1 MARLKPHKEAISTA
15 RDICNLN
22 QRLTEIY
29 RLLFARYGT
38 QHWWPADTPFEVIVG
53 AILTQSAAW
62 GNVEKAI
69 SNLKQAR
76 AMTPASLR
84 RLPLSKLAKL
94 IYPSGYYN
102 AKALKLKSFV
112 EHLEKAHQDSLERLF
127 SLDILQLRSELLN
140 IHGIGPETADSII
153 LYAARKPL
161 FVIDAYTRRIIARL
175 GLSPSKD
182 NYSAFQTLFMANLPA
197 DEKLFNEYHALLVR
211 HGKEVC
217 KKVPLCSDCC
227 LRQHCPSASL
237 RAGLSRV

>member
-1 MARLKPHKEAISTA
+1 MARLKQHTKSKGTA
-15 RDICNLN
+15 DDAHH
-22 QRLTEIY
+22 RLTEIY
-29 RLLFARYGT
+29 RLLLASYGP
-38 QHWWPADTPFEVIVG
+38 QHWWPADAPFEVIVG
-53 AILTQSAAW
+53 TILTQSAAW

-76 AMTPASLR
+76 VMTPTSLR
-84 RLPLSKLAKL
+84 KFPLGKLAKL

-112 EHLEKAHQDSLERLF
+112 EHLEEAYQDSLEKLF

-153 LYAARKPL
+153 LYAAHKPI
-161 FVIDAYTRRIIARL
+161 FVIDAYTRRILTRL
-175 GLSPSKD
+175 GLSPSGD
-182 NYSAFQTLFMANLPA
+182 NYPAFQALFMDNLPA

-217 KKVPLCSDCC
+217 KTSPICEKCC
-227 LRQHCPSASL
+227 LKGYCIYPMKR
-237 RAGLSRV
+237 

>member
-1 MARLKPHKEAISTA
+1 MARLKPRKESASTA
-15 RDICNLN
+15 RDARYLN

-29 RLLFARYGT
+29 RLLFARYGP
-38 QHWWPADTPFEVIVG
+38 QHWWPGDTPFEVIVG

-76 AMTPASLR
+76 AMSPASLR
-84 RLPLSKLAKL
+84 KIPLGKLAKL
-94 IYPSGYYN
+94 VYPSGYYN

-112 EHLEKAHQDSLERLF
+112 EHLEKSHGDSLEMLF
-127 SLDILQLRSELLN
+127 SLDMQHLRSDLLN

-153 LYAARKPL
+153 LYAAYKPI

-175 GLSPSKD
+175 GLSPSQD

-211 HGKEVC
+211 LGKEVC
-217 KKVPLCSDCC
+217 KKVPLCSECC
-227 LRQHCPSASL
+227 LKQLCLYYSTK
-237 RAGLSRV
+237 